1 MCRTLALVAAAVAAS
16 LGSGLIAATDITGRW
31 TAAFDTQLGEQRYTY
46 EFRVTGTQLT
56 GSAVSNFG
64 KAVVKE
70 CNVDGDDVT
79 FIDVLDF
86 KGMPLEISYSGR
98 IVSADQIDF
107 TRKIMDITE
116 KLVAKRVK

>member
-1 MCRTLALVAAAVAAS
+1 M
-16 LGSGLIAATDITGRW
+16 
-31 TAAFDTQLGEQRYTY
+31 
-46 EFRVTGTQLT
+46 TGTQLT

-64 KAVVKE
+64 KAVIKDGK
-70 CNVDGDDVT
+70 VDGDDVT
-79 FIDVLDF
+79 FIEVLDF
-86 KGMPLEISYSGR
+86 QGMPLEISYSGR